1 MLPPVDE
8 AEPAAV
14 ALLVGPPLLVLLLL
28 QAARTPEPAAS
39 PAAAASPWIA
49 ERRENAPDLAGV
61 EGVSVTATP
70 RENVQEDRTTQRT
83 EQNVTRM

>member
-1 MLPPVDE
+1 L
-8 AEPAAV
+8 
-14 ALLVGPPLLVLLLL
+14 
-28 QAARTPEPAAS
+28 
-39 PAAAASPWIA
+39 IA